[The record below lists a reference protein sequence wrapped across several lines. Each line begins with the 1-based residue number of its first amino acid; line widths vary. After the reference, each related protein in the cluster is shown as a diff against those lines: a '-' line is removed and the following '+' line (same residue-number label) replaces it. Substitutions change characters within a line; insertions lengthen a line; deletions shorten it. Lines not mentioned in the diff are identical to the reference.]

1 MEDFDLPP
9 QRVPFDLL
17 DGVRARL
24 DREIGEE
31 LPLDF
36 LSPLR
41 PSPLLSMDHGQSEC
55 GIFRLFADRRQDAY
69 LAIPD
74 LKNGVVG
81 IAFVVLDLDPMQTLD
96 RNLVHFVGNCM
107 IAVPGK
113 PINTG
118 SHQEMRSNLLGQAK
132 QLIDVALAITNM
144 NASSRGSKKVGRLP

>member
-1 MEDFDLPP
+1 
-9 QRVPFDLL
+9 
-17 DGVRARL
+17 
-24 DREIGEE
+24 
-31 LPLDF
+31 
-36 LSPLR
+36 
-41 PSPLLSMDHGQSEC
+41 MDHGQSEC

-69 LAIPD
+69 LAVPD

-118 SHQEMRSNLLGQAK
+118 SHQKMRSNLLGQAK
-132 QLIDVALAITNM
+132 QLIDVTLAITNM
-144 NASSRGSKKVGRLP
+144 NASFRGSEKVGRLP